1 MTPKKKVIEKAKE
14 DGTLARVNQ
23 LLSAAHV
30 LRCEAANLIGE
41 TADLLESRGLL
52 MGELKKCH
60 GDLDKVQ
67 DRYFNEFTQMITSKQ
82 SGKDLFSDL
91 DEFDVNFRKWAKID
105 K

>member
-1 MTPKKKVIEKAKE
+1 MTPKKSIIERAKE

-60 GDLDKVQ
+60 SDLDKVQ
-67 DRYFNEFTQMITSKQ
+67 DRYFYEFTRMITTEQ
-82 SGKDLFSDL
+82 SGEDLFADC
-91 DEFDVNFRKWAKID
+91 DEFDKGFRKWAKL
-105 K
+105 

>member
-1 MTPKKKVIEKAKE
+1 MTPKKTIIEKAKE
-14 DGTLARVNQ
+14 GGTLAKVNQ

-52 MGELKKCH
+52 MGELKKLH
-60 GDLDKVQ
+60 NDLDKVQ
-67 DRYFNEFTQMITSKQ
+67 DRYFYEFTQMITTEQ

-91 DEFDVNFRKWAKID
+91 DEFDKGFRKWAKI
-105 K
+105 

>member
-41 TADLLESRGLL
+41 TAELLKCDAVYFCNGWEKSNGCLLEFAASKLYN
-52 MGELKKCH
+52 KKIIM
-60 GDLDKVQ
+60 Q
-67 DRYFNEFTQMITSKQ
+67 
-82 SGKDLFSDL
+82 
-91 DEFDVNFRKWAKID
+91 
-105 K
+105 